1 MTMYGG
7 SIGLGIVAVFALAI
21 GGWLYY
27 HRDAERTTTALFVV
41 AGMGIG
47 GLIGQVAEG
56 ALRRLLGLAGG
67 TGSTLLGGTALAIV
81 SAIALI
87 AFLEVVVKGI
97 GIPRSRNASPRRW
110 HPWLGLALPTIVVV
124 SGVPVLAA
132 LFSGLG
138 DLAGQT
144 GVAITQ
150 LTAGG

>member
-1 MTMYGG
+1 MYGG
-7 SIGLGIVAVFALAI
+7 SIGLGVVAVFALAI

-41 AGMGIG
+41 AGMGVG
-47 GLIGQVAEG
+47 GLVGQVFSNGLGRA
-56 ALRRLLGLAGG
+56 LGLAGG
-67 TGSTLLGGTALAIV
+67 AGSTLLGGTALAVI

-87 AFLEVVVKGI
+87 AFLEVLVKGI

-132 LFSGLG
+132 VF
-138 DLAGQT
+138 AGVGNLVGQAGT
-144 GVAITQ
+144 AITQ
-150 LTAGG
+150 LTVGS